1 MEMLVILLMLSVI
14 LFYPACRDDC
24 RVTIDDV
31 LDTEGEVHLVGG
43 LVGTATQ
50 VHQSHIQFYDTV
62 VTEDDVSSRS
72 DFIAGQF
79 IECMITLTQVSAVIN
94 QLHKN
99 ALIY

>member
-1 MEMLVILLMLSVI
+1 MLCMLSVI
-14 LFYPACRDDC
+14 LFYPACCDNY

-31 LDTEGEVHLVGG
+31 LDTEGEVHLVSG

-79 IECMITLTQVSAVIN
+79 VECNDYNDTSKCCN
-94 QLHKN
+94 
-99 ALIY
+99 

>member
-1 MEMLVILLMLSVI
+1 MEMLVILWI

-79 IECMITLTQVSAVIN
+79 VECNDYNDTSKCCN
-94 QLHKN
+94 
-99 ALIY
+99 